1 MKRCI
6 NNAFY
11 SSRLHIFNA
20 AIKTVRRLCFFCPC
34 CITHFKFLFNILSP
48 NESFDLKIASPT
60 MFSFQSLR
68 LTHLFKTLNR
78 STNSIKM
85 ISLSLTHSPT
95 DYLNKS
101 RMCIKVHGRQKRSLI
116 SPHVC
121 HEIITVIRFNY
132 DNARLCL

>member
-85 ISLSLTHSPT
+85 ISLSLTHSLT
-95 DYLNKS
+95 DRLFKQVSY
-101 RMCIKVHGRQKRSLI
+101 VHKGAWQAEK
-116 SPHVC
+116 
-121 HEIITVIRFNY
+121 IINI
-132 DNARLCL
+132 ASCLS